1 MTAFCF
7 HARRP
12 RRGFTLVEMVMSL
25 LVLAI
30 VTTAA
35 GGLIVLSARIWPGR
49 ALERGA
55 PALGP
60 ALSQFAE
67 DLGQAVTVEGVAG
80 NWIRFTVPD
89 RDGDG
94 VPERIVYSWSGTPG
108 APLRRH
114 LSGYSSTA
122 VTGPLDHFQ
131 LTAASRV
138 ETPAA
143 SGALVKTG
151 GVTLFESTAGGT
163 GDVAISATSAWGQV
177 FVPVLPADAVT
188 WGIDQVR
195 LRVRSS
201 FSVNDAFRVRVYS
214 VNALGLP
221 GAAVLADVVVQ
232 ESALSSTMGWFDV
245 PVSVTGLAP
254 GTALAVCV
262 LHASGTG
269 ESCRLSANLVGGVA
283 SGVVHSITGG
293 SAWLAQPMAVLT
305 LRMTGTVWTPE
316 SSPSQNR
323 IDQVRVAARASGV
336 AGRTVTQA
344 AVLRNRPVH
353 P

>member
-1 MTAFCF
+1 
-7 HARRP
+7 
-12 RRGFTLVEMVMSL
+12 MSL

-35 GGLIVLSARIWPGR
+35 GGLIVLSARVWPGR
-49 ALERGA
+49 AVERGA
-55 PALGP
+55 PALGL
-60 ALSQFAE
+60 ALGQLAE
-67 DLGQAVTVEGVAG
+67 DLGQAITVEGVAG
-80 NWIRFTVPD
+80 NWVRFTVPD

-94 VPERIVYSWSGTPG
+94 KPESVLYAWSGTPG
-108 APLRRH
+108 TPLRRH
-114 LSGYSSTA
+114 LSGYSATA

-131 LTAASRV
+131 LTVAGRV
-138 ETPAA
+138 ETPASA
-143 SGALVKTG
+143 GVLAKTG
-151 GVTLFESTAGGT
+151 GVKIFESTSGGS
-163 GDVAISATSAWGQV
+163 GEVAISGTSAWGQV
-177 FVPVLPADAVT
+177 FVPALPADAVG
-188 WGIDQVR
+188 WSIDQVR

-201 FSVNDAFRVRVYS
+201 FSTNDAFRVRVYS

-232 ESALSSTMGWFDV
+232 ESALSSTLGWFDV
-245 PVSVTGLAP
+245 PVSVTGLSP
-254 GTALAVCV
+254 GTAVAVCI

-269 ESCRLSANLVGGVA
+269 ESCRLAANLAGGVA

-293 SAWLAQPMAVLT
+293 STWLSQPTTVLT
-305 LRMTGTVWTPE
+305 LRVTGTVWTPE
-316 SSPSQNR
+316 SLPSQTR
-323 IDQVRVAARASGV
+323 IDQVRIAARASGV